1 MYSLIIQSE
10 LQSDIETRKS
20 RFSDLLEF
28 TILALPSRM
37 MGRMLLRM
45 DVKWN
50 I

>member
-1 MYSLIIQSE
+1 MYSLIIHSE

-20 RFSDLLEF
+20 SSDLLEF

-37 MGRMLLRM
+37 MGRVLLRM